1 MPFTVTTQITRVQS
15 VNLRTI
21 PYLDW
26 PSEARSL
33 AKVVFSRASAV
44 EECLQQLDRK
54 DWLVAQVERLQAQNR
69 SIAEWLGEA

>member
-1 MPFTVTTQITRVQS
+1 MPFTTTKQVKYA
-15 VNLRTI
+15 VDLRST

-26 PSEARSL
+26 PNEARTL
-33 AKVVFSRASAV
+33 AKVIVSRPGAV
-44 EECLQQLDRK
+44 EECMRQLDRK